1 MADYHWP
8 PAGKR
13 SLIGKRISRID
24 GPWKASGSA
33 KYSFDINRPGM
44 LYGKMVLSE
53 HAHAKLETI
62 DTSVAEKMPGVRGV
76 VLIRQPGEEVMWA
89 GQEIAAIAADTEE
102 QARDAVRAVKVTYTP
117 LPFLAQEVEPGKAGT
132 FTKVTSEV
140 KVGDPDAGFKA
151 ADVVHEGTYGVP
163 VITHCCLET
172 HGQVIEWNGDQM
184 QYWAS
189 TQNVSG
195 VASDLS
201 TALGKKGITVTPANV
216 EVITPVM
223 GGGFGSKF
231 QSDTWGI
238 ACAQLSKKT
247 GKAVKMLLERDHE
260 LMVAGAR
267 PSMHAKVRIGAKK
280 DGTLTAWDSETW
292 GTNGTAAA
300 GTPQLPYVIVPSN
313 LRTGYT
319 AVFTNMGPTRAWRAP
334 NHPQMCAMTL
344 CALDDLADKLGMD
357 PVEFLKKNLSLT
369 TNGRAQDYAAE
380 LDKAAELMDWKSK
393 WHPRGDKTPGPIK
406 RGVGVS
412 LHMWGGGGG
421 RSNCQCVIQP
431 DGSVT
436 VSLGTQDL
444 GVGTRTVVTLIA
456 AETMGLPLAAVTAN
470 IGDSK
475 YPASDA
481 SGGSTTVGGVSA
493 STRRAATN
501 ALNELLAKVAPSL
514 NATPDQL
521 EAVGGRIQVQGD
533 PSRSIDWKAACA
545 KLAGTPI
552 TAMGQRQAPRDDLI
566 SQGVGG
572 VQMAEVSV
580 DIETG
585 IVKVV
590 KMVAAQDVGLVMNL
604 KLAESQV
611 YGAMIMGVTYAL
623 YEEKLMDS
631 QTGRCLNPN
640 MEFYKLAGIN
650 DIGELVVHMMTGPGY
665 DERGPIGIGEP
676 PTISPGAVLSNA
688 VANAIGVRVP
698 ELPLTPARVLGALKI
713 V

>member
-8 PAGKR
+8 PAEKR
-13 SLIGKRISRID
+13 TLIGKSISRID
-24 GPWKASGSA
+24 GPWKSSGRA

-44 LYGKMVLSE
+44 LYGKMVLSP
-53 HAHAKLETI
+53 HPHAKIEAI

-76 VLIRQPGEEVMWA
+76 QLILQPGVEVMWV
-89 GQEIAAIAADTEE
+89 GQEILAIAADTEE
-102 QARDAVRAVKVTYTP
+102 QARDAVRAVKATYTP
-117 LPFLAQEVEPGKAGT
+117 LPFLAQEVEPSKAGAD
-132 FTKVTSEV
+132 FTKVTGEV
-140 KVGDPDAGFKA
+140 KAGDPDAAFKE

-163 VITHCCLET
+163 VITHCCLES
-172 HGQVIEWNGDQM
+172 HGLAAEWTGDNLTV
-184 QYWAS
+184 WAS
-189 TQNVSG
+189 TQGVSAIG
-195 VASDLS
+195 GDLS
-201 TALGKKGITVTPANV
+201 TALGHNGINV
-216 EVITPVM
+216 SASNIEVITPVM

-231 QSDTWGI
+231 QSDTWGL

-267 PSMHAKVRIGAKK
+267 PSMHAKIRVGAKK
-280 DGTLTAWDSETW
+280 DGTLTVWDSDTW
-292 GTNGTAAA
+292 GNNGTAAA
-300 GTPQLPYVIVPSN
+300 APPQLPYVIIPPN
-313 LRTGYT
+313 RRTAYT
-319 AVFTNMGPTRAWRAP
+319 AVLINMGPTRAWRAP
-334 NHPQMCAMTL
+334 NHPQLCALTL

-357 PVEFLKKNLSLT
+357 PVEFLKKNLNLT

-393 WHPRGDKTPGPIK
+393 WHPRGDKRPGHIK

-412 LHMWGGGGG
+412 LHTWGGGGG
-421 RSNCQCVIQP
+421 PSNCQCVIQP

-444 GVGTRTVVTLIA
+444 GVGTRTVVTIVA
-456 AETMGLPLAAVTAN
+456 AETMGLPIEGVTAN

-475 YPASDA
+475 YPASGP
-481 SGGSTTVGGVSA
+481 SGGSTTVGGVSS

-514 NATPDQL
+514 NAAVDDL
-521 EAVGGRIQVQGD
+521 EAVGGRIQVKGD
-533 PSRSIDWKAACA
+533 PSRSIDWKSACA

-552 TAMGQRQAPRDDLI
+552 TATGQTSRDLI
-566 SQGVGG
+566 SSGVGG

-580 DIETG
+580 DVETG
-585 IVKVV
+585 IVKVE
-590 KMVAAQDVGLVMNL
+590 KMVAVQDIGLVMDL
-604 KLAESQV
+604 KTAESQV

-623 YEEKLMDS
+623 YEEKLMDQ
-631 QTGRCLNPN
+631 QTGICLNPN

-650 DIGELVVHMMTGPGY
+650 DIGELVCHFMTGPGY
-665 DERGPIGIGEP
+665 DERGPIGLGEP

-688 VANAIGVRVP
+688 VANAIGARVP
-698 ELPLTPARVLGALKI
+698 ELPLTPANVLAALSRV
-713 V
+713 

>member
-8 PAGKR
+8 PVEKR
-13 SLIGKRISRID
+13 RLIGKRISRID
-24 GPWKASGSA
+24 GPWKASGRA
-33 KYSFDINRPGM
+33 KYSFDVNRPGM
-44 LYGKMVLSE
+44 LYGRMVLSP
-53 HAHAKLETI
+53 HPHAKIEAI

-76 VLIRQPGEEVMWA
+76 QLILQPGNEVMWV
-89 GQEIAAIAADTEE
+89 GQEILAIAADTEE
-102 QARDAVRAVKVTYTP
+102 QARDAVRAVKVRYTP
-117 LPFLAQEVEPGKAGT
+117 LAFLAGEVGPSQAGQ
-132 FTKVTSEV
+132 FTKVTGEV
-140 KVGDPDAGFKA
+140 KAGDPDAAFKE
-151 ADVVHEGTYGVP
+151 ADVIHEGTYGIP
-163 VITHCCLET
+163 VIAHCCLES
-172 HGQVIEWNGDQM
+172 HGLAAEWSGDHLTV
-184 QYWAS
+184 WAS
-189 TQNVSG
+189 TQGVSTISG
-195 VASDLS
+195 DLS
-201 TALGKKGITVTPANV
+201 TALGQNGINV
-216 EVITPVM
+216 SASNIEVIMPVM

-231 QSDTWGI
+231 QSDTWGL
-238 ACAQLSKKT
+238 ACVQLSKKT

-260 LMVAGAR
+260 LMAAGSR
-267 PSMHAKVRIGAKK
+267 PSMHAKIRVGAKK
-280 DGTLTAWDSETW
+280 DGTLTVWDSETW
-292 GTNGTAAA
+292 GNNGTAAA
-300 GTPQLPYVIVPSN
+300 APPQLPYVIVPPNS
-313 LRTGYT
+313 RTAYT
-319 AVFTNMGPTRAWRAP
+319 AVLTNMGPTRAWRAP
-334 NHPQMCAMTL
+334 NHPQLCALTL

-357 PVEFLKKNLSLT
+357 PVEFLKKNLNLT

-393 WHPRGDKTPGPIK
+393 WHPRGDKTPGHIR

-412 LHMWGGGGG
+412 LHTWGGGGG
-421 RSNCQCVIQP
+421 PSNCQCVIQP

-444 GVGTRTVVTLIA
+444 GVGTRTVVTMVA
-456 AETMGLPLAAVTAN
+456 AETMGLPLEAVTAN

-475 YPASDA
+475 YPASGP
-481 SGGSTTVGGVSA
+481 SGGSTTVGGVSS

-521 EAVGGRIQVQGD
+521 EAVGGKIQVQGD
-533 PSRSIDWKAACA
+533 PSRGIDWKAACA

-552 TAMGQRQAPRDDLI
+552 TAMGQTSRDLI
-566 SQGVGG
+566 SSGVGG

-585 IVKVV
+585 IVKVE
-590 KMVAAQDVGLVMNL
+590 KMVAVQDVGLVMNL

-611 YGAMIMGVTYAL
+611 YGALTMGVTYAL

-650 DIGELVVHMMTGPGY
+650 DVGELVVHMMTGPGY

-676 PTISPGAVLSNA
+676 PVISPGAVLSNA
-688 VANAIGVRVP
+688 VANAIGARVP
-698 ELPLTPARVLGALKI
+698 ELPLTPANVLAALSK

>member
-8 PAGKR
+8 PVEKR
-13 SLIGKRISRID
+13 RLIGKRISRID
-24 GPWKASGSA
+24 GPWKASGRA
-33 KYSFDINRPGM
+33 KYSFDVNRPGM
-44 LYGKMVLSE
+44 LYGKMVLSS
-53 HAHAKLETI
+53 HPHAKIEAI

-76 VLIRQPGEEVMWA
+76 QLILQPGNEVMWV
-89 GQEIAAIAADTEE
+89 GHEILAIAADTEE

-117 LPFLAQEVEPGKAGT
+117 LPFLAGEVGPSQAGQ
-132 FTKVTSEV
+132 FTKVTGEV
-140 KVGDPDAGFKA
+140 KAGDPDAAFKE
-151 ADVVHEGTYGVP
+151 ADVVHEGTYGIP
-163 VITHCCLET
+163 VIAHCCHES
-172 HGQVIEWNGDQM
+172 HGLVAEWTGDHLTV
-184 QYWAS
+184 WAS
-189 TQNVSG
+189 TQGVSTISG
-195 VASDLS
+195 DLS
-201 TALGKKGITVTPANV
+201 TALGQNGINV
-216 EVITPVM
+216 SASNIEVIMPVM

-231 QSDTWGI
+231 QSDTWGL
-238 ACAQLSKKT
+238 ACVQLSKKT

-260 LMVAGAR
+260 LMAAGSR
-267 PSMHAKVRIGAKK
+267 PSMHAKIRVGAKK
-280 DGTLTAWDSETW
+280 DGTLTVWDSETW
-292 GTNGTAAA
+292 GNNGTAAA
-300 GTPQLPYVIVPSN
+300 APPQLPYVIVPPNS
-313 LRTGYT
+313 RTAYT
-319 AVFTNMGPTRAWRAP
+319 AVLTNMGATRAWRAP
-334 NHPQMCAMTL
+334 NHPQWCALTL

-357 PVEFLKKNLSLT
+357 PVEFLKKNLNLT
-369 TNGRAQDYAAE
+369 TNGRAHDYAAE

-393 WHPRGDKTPGPIK
+393 WHPRSDKRPGHIK

-412 LHMWGGGGG
+412 LHTWGGGGG
-421 RSNCQCVIQP
+421 PSNCQCVIQP

-444 GVGTRTVVTLIA
+444 GVGTRTVVAIVA
-456 AETMGLPLAAVTAN
+456 AETMGLPLEAVTAN

-475 YPASDA
+475 YPASGP
-481 SGGSTTVGGVSA
+481 SGGSTTVGGVSS

-514 NATPDQL
+514 NAAVDDL
-521 EAVGGRIQVQGD
+521 EAVGGRIQVKGD

-552 TAMGQRQAPRDDLI
+552 TAMGQTSRDLI
-566 SQGVGG
+566 SSGVGG

-585 IVKVV
+585 IVKVE
-590 KMVAAQDVGLVMNL
+590 KMVAVQDVGLVMNL

-631 QTGRCLNPN
+631 QTGQCLNPN

-650 DIGELVVHMMTGPGY
+650 DVGELVVHMMTGPGY

-676 PTISPGAVLSNA
+676 PVISPGAVLSNA
-688 VANAIGVRVP
+688 VANAIGARVP
-698 ELPLTPARVLGALKI
+698 ELPLTPANVLAALSK

>member
-8 PAGKR
+8 PADKR

-53 HAHAKLETI
+53 HAHAKLAAI

-76 VLIRQPGEEVMWA
+76 QLILEPGAEVLWV

-102 QARDAVRAVKVTYTP
+102 QSRDAVRAVKVTYTP
-117 LPFLAQEVEPGKAGT
+117 LPFLAQEVEPSKAGT
-132 FTKVTSEV
+132 FTKVTGEV
-140 KVGDPDAGFKA
+140 KAGDPDAGFKT
-151 ADVVHEGTYGVP
+151 ADVVHEGTYGIP
-163 VITHCCLET
+163 VITHCCLES
-172 HGQVIEWNGDQM
+172 HGQVIEWNGDKM

-189 TQNVSG
+189 TQSVSG
-195 VASDLS
+195 LAGDLA
-201 TALGKKGITVTPANV
+201 TALGKKGLDITAGNV

-231 QSDTWGI
+231 QSDTWGL

-247 GKAVKMLLERDHE
+247 GKAVKMLLERDQE

-267 PSMHAKVRIGAKK
+267 PSMHAKVRVGATK
-280 DGTLTAWDSETW
+280 DGTITAWDSETW

-300 GTPQLPYVIVPSN
+300 SPPQLPYVIIPAN
-313 LRTGYT
+313 RRTAYT
-319 AVFTNMGPTRAWRAP
+319 AVLTNMGPTRAWRAP
-334 NHPQMCAMTL
+334 NHPQLCALTL

-357 PVEFLKKNLSLT
+357 PVELLKKNLNLT

-380 LDKAAELMDWKSK
+380 LDKASELMDWKTK
-393 WHPRGDKTPGPIK
+393 WHPRGDKTPGHIK

-412 LHMWGGGGG
+412 LHTWGGGGHA
-421 RSNCQCVIQP
+421 STCQCVIQP
-431 DGSVT
+431 DGSVSI
-436 VSLGTQDL
+436 SLGTQDL
-444 GVGTRTVVTLIA
+444 GVGTRTVVTLVA
-456 AETMGLPLAAVTAN
+456 AETMGLPLEGVTAN
-470 IGDSK
+470 IGDSHL
-475 YPASDA
+475 PPSGP
-481 SGGSTTVGGVSA
+481 SGGSTTIGGVSS

-501 ALNELLAKVAPSL
+501 ALNLLLAKVAPSL
-514 NATPDQL
+514 NASADQL

-533 PSRSIDWKAACA
+533 PSRSIDWKSACA

-552 TAMGQRQAPRDDLI
+552 TATGQTSRDLM
-566 SQGVGG
+566 SSGVGG

-585 IVKVV
+585 IVRVE
-590 KMVAAQDVGLVMNL
+590 KMVAVQDCGLVMDL
-604 KLAESQV
+604 KTAESQV

-623 YEEKLMDS
+623 YEEKLMDQ
-631 QTGRCLNPN
+631 QTGKCLNPN

-650 DIGELVVHMMTGPGY
+650 DIGELVCHFMTGPGY
-665 DERGPIGIGEP
+665 DERGPIGLGEP
-676 PTISPGAVLSNA
+676 PTVSPGAVLSNA

-698 ELPLTPARVLGALKI
+698 ELPLTPARVLGALKL

>member
-8 PAGKR
+8 PAEKR

-24 GPWKASGSA
+24 GPWKASGRA
-33 KYSFDINRPGM
+33 KYSFDVNRPGM
-44 LYGKMVLSE
+44 LYGKMALSP
-53 HAHAKLETI
+53 HPHAKIEAI
-62 DTSVAEKMPGVRGV
+62 NTSVAEKMPGVRGV
-76 VLIRQPGEEVMWA
+76 QLILEPGNEVMWV
-89 GQEIAAIAADTEE
+89 GQEILAIAADTEE

-117 LPFLAQEVEPGKAGT
+117 LPFFAQEVEPSKAGQ
-132 FTKVTSEV
+132 FTKVTGEV
-140 KVGDPDAGFKA
+140 KAGDPDAAFKE
-151 ADVVHEGTYGVP
+151 ADVVHEGVYGIP
-163 VITHCCLET
+163 VIAHCCLES
-172 HGQVIEWNGDQM
+172 HGLAAEWSGDNLRV
-184 QYWAS
+184 WAS
-189 TQNVSG
+189 TQGVSTIAG
-195 VASDLS
+195 DLS
-201 TALGKKGITVTPANV
+201 TALGHNGINV
-216 EVITPVM
+216 SASKIEVITPVM

-231 QSDTWGI
+231 QSDTWGL

-267 PSMHAKVRIGAKK
+267 PSMHAKIRVGAKK
-280 DGTLTAWDSETW
+280 DGTLTVWDSETW
-292 GTNGTAAA
+292 GNNGTVAASP
-300 GTPQLPYVIVPSN
+300 PQLPYVIIPPN
-313 LRTGYT
+313 RRTAYT
-319 AVFTNMGPTRAWRAP
+319 AVLINMGPTRAWRAP
-334 NHPQMCAMTL
+334 NHPQLCALTL
-344 CALDDLADKLGMD
+344 CALDDLADKLDMD
-357 PVEFLKKNLSLT
+357 PVEFLKKNLNL

-393 WHPRGDKTPGPIK
+393 WHPRGDKTPGHIK

-412 LHMWGGGGG
+412 LHTWGGGGG
-421 RSNCQCVIQP
+421 PSNCQCVIQP

-444 GVGTRTVVTLIA
+444 GVGTRTVVTMVA
-456 AETMGLPLAAVTAN
+456 AETMGLPLEGVTAN

-475 YPASDA
+475 YPASGP
-481 SGGSTTVGGVSA
+481 SGGSTTVGGVSS

-514 NATPDQL
+514 NATADQL
-521 EAVGGRIQVQGD
+521 EAVGGRIQVIGD

-552 TAMGQRQAPRDDLI
+552 TAMGQKQNPRDDLL
-566 SQGVGG
+566 SSGVGG

-585 IVKVV
+585 IVKVE
-590 KMVAAQDVGLVMNL
+590 KMVAVQDVGLVMNL

-631 QTGRCLNPN
+631 QTGQCLNPN

-650 DIGELVVHMMTGPGY
+650 DVGELVVHMMTGPGY

-676 PTISPGAVLSNA
+676 PVISPGAVLSNA
-688 VANAIGVRVP
+688 VANAIGTRVP
-698 ELPLTPARVLGALKI
+698 ELPLTPANVLAALSK